1 MDLYSRP
8 RCAFCRF
15 GRLAALLIGAV
26 QFDIVGEK
34 RIMVWYMHVPAGR
47 SQCHTG
53 NGCIQSALSLQLIFF
68 FLLLH
73 F

>member
-1 MDLYSRP
+1 MGMDLYSRP

-34 RIMVWYMHVPAGR
+34 RIMAWYMHVPSG
-47 SQCHTG
+47 
-53 NGCIQSALSLQLIFF
+53 GCRMRIKEGLKTMEMLICMKI
-68 FLLLH
+68 
-73 F
+73 